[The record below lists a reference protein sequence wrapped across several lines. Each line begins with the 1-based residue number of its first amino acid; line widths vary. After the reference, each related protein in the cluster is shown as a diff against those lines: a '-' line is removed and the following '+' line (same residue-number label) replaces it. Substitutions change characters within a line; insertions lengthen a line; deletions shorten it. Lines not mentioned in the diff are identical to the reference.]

1 MSVEANISEKPLEVL
16 VVDDDPTM
24 LRLTQLRIDGFEG
37 FRSTTSNDP
46 QEALKLFQLDPRRFP
61 IIFSDVDMSP
71 IDGVTLAQGVR
82 RENPDAVIIF
92 HSGRSSNY
100 ISERDPNIM
109 DLYLQKPSLLPE
121 LEAVLN
127 QAQMIHRDRLIKASQ
142 SVGK

>member
-1 MSVEANISEKPLEVL
+1 MSAEAIISKKPLEVL

-24 LRLTQLRIDGFEG
+24 LLLTQLRINGFER
-37 FRSTTSNDP
+37 FKSTTSNDP
-46 QEALKLFQLDPRRFP
+46 EEALDWIQKDPYRFP

-71 IDGVTLAQGVR
+71 IDGITFGAGVR

-92 HSGRSSNY
+92 HSGRPSNY

-109 DLYLQKPSLLPE
+109 DLYLQKPSRLPE

-127 QAQMIHRDRLIKASQ
+127 QAQRIYRERLIKASPQ
-142 SVGK
+142 